1 MKKTVRSISKMKGG
15 EKIAMITAYD
25 AIFARLADE
34 AGADMILVGD
44 SLGNTFLGFDSTVPV
59 SLEMMLHHTSAVA
72 RAKTDAL
79 VIADIPFGCAHFEFD
94 RLLEDCRALC
104 QKAGAEAVKIEGGA
118 KMADKI
124 GRLCD
129 AGIAVMGHIGLQPQQ
144 VLKLGGYRKFGKT
157 REEIDEL
164 VADAKA
170 LENAGVFS
178 IVLEMCDEGT
188 SYADQK
194 QGFSQYRPHY
204 DAVQYGLTG
213 DRRRLYDRID
223 RRVDEMIARGL
234 IEEVHRLVDKGL
246 GDALTS
252 RQAIGYKEIILYLDG
267 TLSLEEATDLIKM
280 RTRRYAKRQL
290 SWFRRDPRVQWID
303 CDEMEAAEIVSLIRE
318 REGV

>member
-59 SLEMMLHHTSAVA
+59 SLEMMLHHTAAVA

-79 VIADIPFGCAHFEFD
+79 VVADVPFGCAHFEFD
-94 RLLEDCRALC
+94 RLLDDCRALC

-124 GRLCD
+124 RRLCD

-178 IVLEMCDEGT
+178 IVLEMCDEAATEAVTEAVGVPT
-188 SYADQK
+188 IGIGSGPKSDGQVLVCTDILGLSKYTPPFVKKYADISGDILK
-194 QGFSQYRPHY
+194 AYSQY
-204 DAVQYGLTG
+204 
-213 DRRRLYDRID
+213 
-223 RRVDEMIARGL
+223 VDEVRGG
-234 IEEVHRLVDKGL
+234 E
-246 GDALTS
+246 
-252 RQAIGYKEIILYLDG
+252 
-267 TLSLEEATDLIKM
+267 
-280 RTRRYAKRQL
+280 
-290 SWFRRDPRVQWID
+290 FP
-303 CDEMEAAEIVSLIRE
+303 VSTQKK
-318 REGV
+318 